1 MRKNLRW
8 PPTVVWPL
16 KKSCCCFEKEMREK
30 VFLRA
35 EEPHR
40 EAVCVL
46 EAAEY
51 RAAAA
56 ASANFGPL
64 IVQL

>member
-1 MRKNLRW
+1 MRKNLQW

-40 EAVCVL
+40 GCVL